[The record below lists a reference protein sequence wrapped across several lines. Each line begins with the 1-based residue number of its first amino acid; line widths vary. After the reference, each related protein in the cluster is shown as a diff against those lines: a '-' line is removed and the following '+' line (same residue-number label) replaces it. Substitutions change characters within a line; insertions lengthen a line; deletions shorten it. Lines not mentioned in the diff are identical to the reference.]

1 MNANE
6 RALLFRVGGL
16 GDLLVALPA
25 ISLVRRSL
33 PRFSLTL
40 AGRPEYGALLKWAG
54 LVDEVFSFED
64 VRVAAVFRGPHQPAS
79 GTTGET
85 GPGEAWLGE
94 FSLALGWLNRGRN
107 WPGGDWWAR
116 HGVAQAFFT
125 SFDQSVAGPMSRF
138 FFDRTHDFLKGP
150 GTGVR
155 TVGMD
160 AVDMPAS
167 GPPAPDPGQLFNDCA
182 RLDLPRELVEK
193 LLGDLG
199 LREFRKY
206 GRRFVVH
213 AGSGGRAKRW
223 PLANFLEV
231 IRRASSIGLPGVL
244 VTGQA
249 ETDLEARLDGRQL
262 PDGWSKIAR
271 LPAETLAG
279 LLSES
284 THYLGN
290 DSGPTHLAA
299 ACGASVL
306 ALFRE
311 EHLPA
316 WRPFGKTQVL
326 AAPDVAGIPVES
338 VWAALEGLLAA

>member
-1 MNANE
+1 MSSKE

-40 AGRPEYGALLKWAG
+40 AGRSEYGALLKSAG
-54 LVDEVFSFED
+54 LVDDVLSFED
-64 VRVAAVFRGPHQPAS
+64 TRLAAVFKGLDPPAS
-79 GTTGET
+79 GAVN
-85 GPGEAWLGE
+85 GPDPAAVWLGE
-94 FSLALGWLNRGRN
+94 FSLALGWLNRSAN
-107 WPGGDWWAR
+107 WPGGDWWASR
-116 HGVAQAFFT
+116 GVARAFFT
-125 SFDQSVAGPMSRF
+125 PFDRSTAVPMSRF

-150 GTGVR
+150 GMGIR
-155 TVGMD
+155 TVGVD

-167 GPPAPDPGQLFNDCA
+167 GPPAPDPDQLFNDCA
-182 RLDLPRELVEK
+182 RLDLPRELGK
-193 LLGDLG
+193 KALGDLG
-199 LREFRKY
+199 LREFRKC
-206 GRRFVVH
+206 GRRLVIH

-231 IRRASSIGLPGVL
+231 IRRAGSIGLPGVL

-249 ETDLEARLDGRQL
+249 ETDLEAKLDGQQL

-279 LLSES
+279 LLSAS
-284 THYLGN
+284 TYYLGN
-290 DSGPTHLAA
+290 DAGPTHLAA

-306 ALFRE
+306 ALFRDDN
-311 EHLPA
+311 LPA
-316 WRPFGKTQVL
+316 WRPFGKTFVL
-326 AAPDVAGIPVES
+326 AAPDMAGIPVES
-338 VWAALEGLLAA
+338 VWTALEGLLAA